1 MAPVPL
7 SQEIR
12 WAPVAVVVGHVVAS
26 VLLSG
31 FVGSS
36 LYRSFRALGPAQDTR
51 ERRAQRAQ
59 LIPLFAGLAALSLGS
74 ALYSTFQHTALS
86 YKVWAGQR
94 WDEAPFRSDT
104 W

>member
-36 LYRSFRALGPAQDTR
+36 LYRSFQALGPAQDTR

-59 LIPLFAGLAALSLGS
+59 LIPVFAALAAISLSS
-74 ALYSTFQHTALS
+74 ALYATFQHTALS
-86 YKVWAGQR
+86 YKVWASQR
-94 WDEAPFRSDT
+94 WDEAPFK
-104 W
+104 